1 VAASSRSPVPAAR
14 AALSSGAD
22 ASPHPA
28 TPVFVVHT
36 SSSAAVHRRERW
48 IIALAVLSSAV
59 MEVLDTSVV
68 NVSLP
73 HIAGS
78 LSSSVDEATWVLTS
92 YIVANAIILPIT
104 GWLANYLGRKRLL
117 MTVVTGFTLSS
128 ILCGLAPNLPAL
140 ILFRV
145 LQGTTGGGLQPL
157 SQAVLL
163 EEYPDQERG
172 KAMAYW
178 GLGIV
183 AAPILGP
190 TLGGW
195 ITDSYSW
202 RWVFYINV
210 PVGILSVTLIYL
222 FVYDPPYIRRA
233 SLRVDAWGLGMLAVG
248 MGTLQVMLDKGQ
260 ENDWFGSYLIRVLA
274 VLAVVFL
281 ACFVFRELT
290 IKDPI
295 VHFGL
300 LHYRSFGIGIVLVVT
315 LGFVLYGSLVL
326 LPLFMQTLLGWTAT
340 TAGIWMSPRGIA
352 TAICMPLVGY
362 LLGKGWDGR
371 WMLALGFGV
380 AGVAFFGYS
389 HMTLQSGTWDIFW
402 YQVNQGMGMSFLF
415 VPLTTLTMSP
425 IPKEETGYAT
435 SLYSVMRNIGSSMGV
450 SFVTT
455 AVARRSQFHQ
465 NVLSSHLSAASLRT
479 QEVLGHIGQ
488 LMQQRGFDPT
498 TAGEKAHALLYRML
512 QQQAALLSYVDVFHI
527 MGILFLAIIP
537 LILFM
542 HRGAGKVNAVSA
554 H

>member
-1 VAASSRSPVPAAR
+1 MGSRK
-14 AALSSGAD
+14 
-22 ASPHPA
+22 
-28 TPVFVVHT
+28 
-36 SSSAAVHRRERW
+36 RW
-48 IIALAVLSSAV
+48 IIAIAVMSSAV

-140 ILFRV
+140 IFFRV

-172 KAMAYW
+172 KAMAFW

-210 PVGILSVTLIYL
+210 PVGILSLSLIYL
-222 FVYDPPYIRRA
+222 FVYDPPYIRRG

-248 MGTLQVMLDKGQ
+248 MGALQIMLDKGQ
-260 ENDWFGSYLIRVLA
+260 ENDWFGSELIRVLA
-274 VLAVVFL
+274 VIALLLLAAFVIRELAV
-281 ACFVFRELT
+281 
-290 IKDPI
+290 KDPI
-295 VHFGL
+295 VHFRL
-300 LHYRSFGIGIVLVVT
+300 LQYRTFATGIALVT
-315 LGFVLYGSLVL
+315 ALGFVLYGSLVL

-340 TAGIWMSPRGIA
+340 TAGMWTSPRGIA
-352 TAICMPLVGY
+352 TALCMPLVGY

-371 WMLALGFGV
+371 WMLASGFGV
-380 AGVAFFGYS
+380 AGLAFFGYS
-389 HMTLQSGTWDIFW
+389 RMTLQSGTWDIFW
-402 YQVNQGMGMSFLF
+402 YQVNQGMGMAFLF

-425 IPKEETGYAT
+425 IPQEETGYAT
-435 SLYSVMRNIGSSMGV
+435 SLYSVMRNIGSSIGI

-455 AVARRSQFHQ
+455 SVARRSQFHQ
-465 NVLSSHLSAASLRT
+465 DVLSSHLSSASLTT
-479 QEVLGHIGQ
+479 QQVLGHLSQ
-488 LMQQRGFDPT
+488 LIQQRGFDSV
-498 TAGEKAHALLYRML
+498 TAEQKAHALLYQML
-512 QQQAALLSYVDVFHI
+512 QQQASLLSYVDVFHI
-527 MGILFLAIIP
+527 MGVLFLAIIP

-542 HRGAGKVNAVSA
+542 RRTGRRLPPVSS